1 MLTPDEAADRMREM
15 SRQLEALEEI
25 TPMAVDDALHQY
37 AAYFR
42 QRAIPPEP
50 KPAPALTRPPWD
62 PQKFAE
68 DRIETANTIARLKDE
83 WDSRPRVIL
92 EGK

>member
-25 TPMAVDDALHQY
+25 TPPPVDEVVEKY

-50 KPAPALTRPPWD
+50 KRPVYTPEQISVGHIND
-62 PQKFAE
+62 TNMVEMLRA
-68 DRIETANTIARLKDE
+68 E

-92 EGK
+92 EGE

>member
-15 SRQLEALEEI
+15 SRQLDALEEI

-50 KPAPALTRPPWD
+50 KRPTYTPEQISVGHIND
-62 PQKFAE
+62 TNMVEMLRA
-68 DRIETANTIARLKDE
+68 E

-92 EGK
+92 EGE

>member
-25 TPMAVDDALHQY
+25 TPMAVDDARLHQY
-37 AAYFR
+37 AAYFWK
-42 QRAIPPEP
+42 RAIPPEP
-50 KPAPALTRPPWD
+50 KRPAYTPEQISVGHINDTNMVEMLRA
-62 PQKFAE
+62 
-68 DRIETANTIARLKDE
+68 E

-92 EGK
+92 EGE